1 MADLIID
8 GTSVISKTGSTV
20 SITNDVAFPTGH
32 IIKISS
38 TTLTTSHSYSAGG
51 SNPDWAWKDSHL
63 YHHITPSYSSSN
75 ILLQIHVSFNCS
87 NDGYGR
93 LARYTNSQFTS
104 GHTPDAINNGTS
116 CTPIAVSTETST
128 EYASTTGNGT
138 FKYYV
143 PHTSYRADML
153 SFTHLDSPN
162 TTEKIYYG
170 FQGMV
175 RGSGQYWRINTAT
188 NDYTC
193 RAVSSLT
200 LYEVAG

>member
-20 SITNDVAFPTGH
+20 SIANDVAFPTGH
-32 IIKISS
+32 IIKITS
-38 TTLTTSHSYSAGG
+38 TTLTTSHTYTVGG
-51 SNPDWAWKDSHL
+51 SNPDWAWKDTDL
-63 YHHITPSYSSSN
+63 YHHITPTYSSSN
-75 ILLQIHVSFNCS
+75 ILLQIHVSFS
-87 NDGYGR
+87 STNDAYAR
-93 LARYTNSQFTS
+93 LVRYTNSQFTS
-104 GHTPDAINNGTS
+104 GHTPDGINNGTS
-116 CTPIAVSTETST
+116 CTPIAVSTETSSS
-128 EYASTTGNGT
+128 YVNTTGTGT

-143 PHTSYRADML
+143 PSNQYKCDML

-162 TTEKIYYG
+162 TTEKTYYG

-175 RGSGQYWRINTAT
+175 RGSGQTFRINTAA
-188 NDYTC
+188 NDYAT